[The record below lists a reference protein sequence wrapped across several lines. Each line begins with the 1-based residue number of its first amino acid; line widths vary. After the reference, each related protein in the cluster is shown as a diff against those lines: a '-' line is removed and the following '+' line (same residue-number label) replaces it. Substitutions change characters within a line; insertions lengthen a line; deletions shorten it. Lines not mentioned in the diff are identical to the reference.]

1 MAAEQAYMVYF
12 SGNLCPHFNQR
23 NDIFGVSKQNIV

>member
-1 MAAEQAYMVYF
+1 MTAEQAYMVYF
-12 SGNLCPHFNQR
+12 SDNLCPDSNQR